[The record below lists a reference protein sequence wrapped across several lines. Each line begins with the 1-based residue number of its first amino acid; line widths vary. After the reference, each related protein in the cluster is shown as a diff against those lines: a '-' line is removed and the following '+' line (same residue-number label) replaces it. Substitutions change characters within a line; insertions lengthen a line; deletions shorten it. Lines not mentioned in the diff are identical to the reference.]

1 MKYTMIEDINDILQ
15 LKDKDEYKM
24 ILKDNDLD
32 KAICQLKQAGYE
44 PQNKI

>member
-15 LKDKDEYKM
+15 LKDKDEYRM

-32 KAICQLKQAGYE
+32 KAISQ
-44 PQNKI
+44 